1 MTYLTGTGQVTHMV
15 FASHFHQRDVS
26 PLQRAVVKKESHSQ
40 AQVNSPTVRTMA
52 LLFSSH
58 HFYSSAKSLVV
69 RK

>member
-40 AQVNSPTVRTMA
+40 AQVNSPT
-52 LLFSSH
+52 LLEQWH
-58 HFYSSAKSLVV
+58 YSSVLTIFTLLQNLL
-69 RK
+69 